1 VAAASF
7 VTLPFTLER
16 APPPF
21 EGNDIKYPESLVRH
35 FLKNYTKKGHRIFDP
50 FAGLGTT
57 LFVAEEM
64 GRLPFGIEAD
74 PERHGW
80 TAGQLKHWQNLIC
93 GDSARAQ
100 SFKLPKMDF
109 CISSPPFMRRDAQW
123 NPLYGG
129 DPAKAGYDKYVK
141 RMVHIYDRLMPLM
154 KRNAMIVVH
163 LDNLPGRVFTPL
175 VWDMGAALAAVM
187 KPAGEVIVRW
197 ENPRPDYSH
206 THCLLFRNSL

>member
-1 VAAASF
+1 VTAASF
-7 VTLPFTLER
+7 VTLPLTLER

-35 FLKNYTKKGHRIFDP
+35 FLKTYTKKGQRVFDP

-64 GRLPFGIEAD
+64 GRVPFGIEAD
-74 PERHGW
+74 PQRHGW
-80 TAGQLKHWQNLIC
+80 TAGQMKNWQNLIL

-100 SFKLPKMDF
+100 SFNLPKMDF
-109 CISSPPFMRRDAQW
+109 CMSSPPFMRKDAQW

-129 DPAKAGYDKYVK
+129 DPAKAGYVLYIS
-141 RMVHIYDRLMPLM
+141 RMVYVYSRLMKLM
-154 KRNAMIVVH
+154 KRHATVVVQ
-163 LDNLPGRVFTPL
+163 LDNIPGRVFTPL
-175 VWDMGAALAAVM
+175 VWDLGHALGAVM
-187 KPAGEVIVRW
+187 KPVGEVIVRW

-206 THCLLFRNSL
+206 THCLLFKNSL